1 MSQASDTPA
10 ELLDALHDE
19 EPGLSIETV
28 IASLGSRSNA
38 ERQALLEAL
47 QDGDKVKRD
56 THPVS
61 GTTLNYR
68 KKRLSRALS
77 CLKLR

>member
-10 ELLDALHDE
+10 ELLVALHDE

-47 QDGDKVKRD
+47 QDGDKLKRD

-61 GTTLNYR
+61 GTTIQKSSVSSKLVRTAIYR
-68 KKRLSRALS
+68 
-77 CLKLR
+77 